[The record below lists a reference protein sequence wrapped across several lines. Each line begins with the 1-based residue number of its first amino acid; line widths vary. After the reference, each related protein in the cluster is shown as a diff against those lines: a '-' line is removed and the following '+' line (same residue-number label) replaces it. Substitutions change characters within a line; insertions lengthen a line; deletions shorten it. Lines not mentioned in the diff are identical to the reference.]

1 MVIEKLAVAGE
12 RVDEV
17 EAYHEVQRLRSE
29 ALFAKNEECIK
40 ANLEIKEI
48 FKKESDAF
56 FSERLKWKS
65 DVKMQV
71 DE

>member
-1 MVIEKLAVAGE
+1 MKRTEERAEKIFAENNKMVIDKLAAAGA

-40 ANLEIKEI
+40 TNMKI
-48 FKKESDAF
+48 
-56 FSERLKWKS
+56 
-65 DVKMQV
+65 
-71 DE
+71 